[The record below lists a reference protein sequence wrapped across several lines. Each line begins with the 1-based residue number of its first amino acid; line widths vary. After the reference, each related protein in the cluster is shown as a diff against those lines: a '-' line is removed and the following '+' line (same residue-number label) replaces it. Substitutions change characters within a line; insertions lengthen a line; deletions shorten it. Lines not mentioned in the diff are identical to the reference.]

1 MAFLCTDNTITC
13 KIIFLVLLAVNLH
26 TDKKRM
32 NKKAI
37 LSLMLAILMPL
48 AGYWVVKYYSKD
60 AVHMP
65 AKYFVP
71 DSIVT
76 KEKNGKKVTDTIW
89 HKVKNLSFTNQLGKK
104 VSLYDLHGK
113 IIVLDFFFTRCP
125 SICPGLA
132 RSMKRLQDSFKQ
144 NDSIVQF
151 ISISIDP
158 EHDSVPQLRKF
169 ADRFNINHDTWWMVS
184 GDKKEIYDFA
194 LNEVKANVADPGVD
208 TAFIHTEN
216 FFLIDTNKI
225 VRGFYNGFD
234 SSRQATLVRDIPL
247 LMLERDKTSPSVLRD
262 FIPILPIIF
271 IAIGI
276 VILIT
281 ILLNKAKNKQA

>member
-1 MAFLCTDNTITC
+1 
-13 KIIFLVLLAVNLH
+13 
-26 TDKKRM
+26 M

-48 AGYWVVKYYSKD
+48 AGYFLVKHYSKD

-65 AKYFVP
+65 GKYFIP
-71 DSIVT
+71 DSVVVR
-76 KEKNGKKVTDTIW
+76 ERNGKNVTDTIW
-89 HKVKNLSFTNQLGKK
+89 HKVKNISFTNQLGKR
-104 VSLYDLHGK
+104 VSLDDLHGK

-132 RSMKRLQDSFKQ
+132 KSMKRLQDSFVK

-169 ADRFNINHDTWWMVS
+169 ADRYNVNHDTWWIVS
-184 GDKKEIYDFA
+184 GDKKETYDFA
-194 LNEVKANVADPGVD
+194 LNEVRANIADPGVD

-216 FFLIDTNKI
+216 FFLLDSNRI

-234 SSRQATLVRDIPL
+234 TTEQAKLVRDIPL

-276 VILIT
+276 VLVV
-281 ILLNKAKNKQA
+281 ILLLNRNKKD